1 MLIKVSLSS
10 VAFASAM
17 SLVMFTSSGI
27 AADLSA
33 DVVAEAS
40 QIGAPTSI
48 TNKSRGEWNGFKGYR
63 HYRNGYRKHTDG
75 WWYPEAA
82 FQPNAKA
89 GVTNESVQAIS
100 HKQKDSEEKPWQ
112 IKSHVD
118 YCLAKY
124 KTYSASDNTY
134 QPFEGARK
142 ACVSPY
148 YKG

>member
-75 WWYPEAA
+75 WWYPEVA

-89 GVTNESVQAIS
+89 GVTNESVQAIPP
-100 HKQKDSEEKPWQ
+100 KQKDSEEKPWQ

>member
-1 MLIKVSLSS
+1 MLIKVSLSG

-27 AADLSA
+27 AADLSV

-40 QIGAPTSI
+40 QTGAPTSI

-89 GVTNESVQAIS
+89 GVANESVQAIP

-118 YCLAKY
+118 YCSSKY